1 MNWILASASP
11 RRRDILSHLGLP
23 FTVRVADV
31 DEQSDEPNGAA
42 LVELLARR
50 KALAVAH
57 TLTEQE
63 KREGTVV
70 LAADTVV
77 LDPDG
82 HILGKPRDAEDAR
95 RMLRTLSGRTHSVV
109 SGVAVWRD
117 DTLVSAHEVTTVTFS
132 PLDEQTVARYVASG
146 EPLDKA
152 GAYGIQDT
160 AALWVS
166 GICGD
171 YFNVVGLPVHRLEQL
186 LREHF
191 DLSLWTE

>member
-11 RRRDILSHLGLP
+11 RRRDILSHLGLR

-31 DEQSDEPNGAA
+31 DEQSDEQNGAA
-42 LVELLARR
+42 LVEQLARR

-57 TLTEQE
+57 TLTEQQ
-63 KREGTVV
+63 RPSTVV

-82 HILGKPRDAEDAR
+82 RILGKPQDAEDAR
-95 RMLRTLSGRTHSVV
+95 RMLCSLSGRTHSVV
-109 SGVAVWRD
+109 SGIAVCRG
-117 DTLVSAHEVTTVTFS
+117 DTLVSAHEVTAVTFS
-132 PLDEQTVARYVASG
+132 ELDEQTVARYVASG

>member
-11 RRRDILSHLGLP
+11 RRRDILSHLGLR

-31 DEQSDEPNGAA
+31 DEQSDEQNGAA
-42 LVELLARR
+42 LVEQLARR

-57 TLTEQE
+57 TLTEQQ
-63 KREGTVV
+63 RPSTVV

-82 HILGKPRDAEDAR
+82 RILGKPKDGEDAR
-95 RMLRTLSGRTHSVV
+95 RMLCSLSGRTHSVV
-109 SGVAVWRD
+109 SGIAVCRG
-117 DTLVSAHEVTTVTFS
+117 DTLVSAHEVTAVTFS
-132 PLDEQTVARYVASG
+132 ELDEQTVARYVASG